1 MGQWLIAD
9 LSVSDIHF
17 QAWVFLVAGIVLLW
31 FPLRFGNAVVFAEIS
46 AVVFAEISKAWA
58 ITKRQCERIPCVTG
72 SAGSSSRK
80 WHHT

>member
-31 FPLRFGNAVVFAEIS
+31 FPLRFGNAVVFAEK
-46 AVVFAEISKAWA
+46 SKAWA
-58 ITKRQCERIPCVTG
+58 ITKRQCERIPFLTG